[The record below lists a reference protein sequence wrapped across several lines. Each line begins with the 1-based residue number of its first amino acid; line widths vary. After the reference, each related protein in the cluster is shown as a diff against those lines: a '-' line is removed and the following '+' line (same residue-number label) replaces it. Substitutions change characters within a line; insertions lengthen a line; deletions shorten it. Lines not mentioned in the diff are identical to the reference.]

1 MKTTLVECVFLLN
14 QLESHYWDGLYINQ
28 NNPGKGRLLNISSML
43 NKTKFVSLLMFS
55 GALAFPPPRA
65 HLLKLNRLSKK
76 QTLPNKTKKYPV
88 L

>member
-1 MKTTLVECVFLLN
+1 
-14 QLESHYWDGLYINQ
+14 
-28 NNPGKGRLLNISSML
+28 ML

-55 GALAFPPPRA
+55 GALAFSPPPRS

>member
-1 MKTTLVECVFLLN
+1 
-14 QLESHYWDGLYINQ
+14 
-28 NNPGKGRLLNISSML
+28 ML

-55 GALAFPPPRA
+55 GALAFPPRA

>member
-1 MKTTLVECVFLLN
+1 
-14 QLESHYWDGLYINQ
+14 
-28 NNPGKGRLLNISSML
+28 ML

-55 GALAFPPPRA
+55 PPPRA

>member
-1 MKTTLVECVFLLN
+1 
-14 QLESHYWDGLYINQ
+14 
-28 NNPGKGRLLNISSML
+28 ML

-55 GALAFPPPRA
+55 GALAFSPPQSAFAETKPF
-65 HLLKLNRLSKK
+65 K